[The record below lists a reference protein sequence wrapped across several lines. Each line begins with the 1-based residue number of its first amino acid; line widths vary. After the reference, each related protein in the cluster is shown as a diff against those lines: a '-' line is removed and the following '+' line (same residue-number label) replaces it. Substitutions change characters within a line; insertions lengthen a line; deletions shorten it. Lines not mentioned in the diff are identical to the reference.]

1 MNHTNILRDGRTKN
15 SGKTHSPLARLLVP

>member
-15 SGKTHSPLARLLVP
+15 SGETHSPLARLLVP